1 MQGTDETQLTPFLIV
16 FNCHNNYVLFNDLIL
31 IPMFSLFTCTL
42 IVVCLPG
49 RMNDRGHS
57 TVQNAALRQ
66 GRTCTR
72 AGGNRAEP

>member
-1 MQGTDETQLTPFLIV
+1 
-16 FNCHNNYVLFNDLIL
+16 
-31 IPMFSLFTCTL
+31 MFSLFTCTL

-57 TVQNAALRQ
+57 TVQSAALRQ